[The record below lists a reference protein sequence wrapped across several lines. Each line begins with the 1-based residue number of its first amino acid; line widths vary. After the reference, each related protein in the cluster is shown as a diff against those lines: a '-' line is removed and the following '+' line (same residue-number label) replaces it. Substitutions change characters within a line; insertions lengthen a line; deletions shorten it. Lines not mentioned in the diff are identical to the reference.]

1 MGLLF
6 ETLKSLGVWTW
17 WVAAGILFLLELL
30 APGIFFLWLGV
41 AAVIVAVTVLVVDI
55 SWQIQIA
62 AFAVLSVVTL
72 IASKRF
78 FSPNALESDQPNLN
92 KRVMQ
97 YVGKVYVL
105 DEAIVNGSGSL
116 KIGDSIWRVRGPDM
130 AAGTR
135 VEVIGTE
142 GATLTVEASQ
152 DARALEK

>member
-17 WVAAGILFLLELL
+17 WVVAGVLFLLELL

-152 DARALEK
+152 DARA

>member
-152 DARALEK
+152 GARALEK

>member
-116 KIGDSIWRVRGPDM
+116 KIGDSVWRVRGPDM
-130 AAGTR
+130 AAGPR

-152 DARALEK
+152 DARA

>member
-17 WVAAGILFLLELL
+17 WVVAGILFLLELL

-41 AAVIVAVTVLVVDI
+41 AAVIVAVTVLFVDI

-142 GATLTVEASQ
+142 GATLIVEASQ
-152 DARALEK
+152 NARA